1 MRAHFAREERVVL
14 EKLQSKKTRERWER
28 ALGSR
33 ERKDSGDQVPGD
45 VPAPKV
51 SASSIF
57 DVDSFKSALGA
68 DARTRLRAIMDD
80 FGTDTARQ
88 FGATFD
94 LHNPAVTDAINAQ
107 VNRLVGVE
115 DTTYDAIKA
124 ALAKG
129 EAAGEPMSKL
139 ADRVRQVFQS
149 ASASRA
155 EMIARTEVIGA
166 ANTGKLLAAQQS
178 SPIVQTKQWLATE
191 DNRTCVECESLDGEE
206 RPLDQSFSDGTSAPP
221 DHPNCRCTLL
231 FGTEAPNH
239 WADSPPGT
247 GTGTGTGD
255 GADTGDDADTGES
268 VQKSALLPAM
278 RMWKPRGITK
288 AWSPGPGLRIATPV
302 G

>member
-1 MRAHFAREERVVL
+1 MRHHFAREQRVVL
-14 EKLQSKKTRERWER
+14 EKLQSRKTRERWDR
-28 ALGSR
+28 ALESR
-33 ERKDSGDQVPGD
+33 EHKATGDQQPEE

-57 DVDSFKSALGA
+57 DVDVFKAQVAA
-68 DARTRLRAIMDD
+68 DARGRLRAIMDD

-107 VNRLVGVE
+107 VNRLTGVE
-115 DTTYDAIKA
+115 DTTYNAIKT
-124 ALAKG
+124 ALAQG

-139 ADRVRQVFQS
+139 AARVSQVFES

-178 SPIVQTKQWLATE
+178 TPIVQSKQWLATE
-191 DNRTCVECESLDGEE
+191 DNRTCLECESLDGEE
-206 RPLDQSFSDGTSAPP
+206 QPLDGQFSDGTTAPP

-231 FGTEAPNH
+231 FGTEQPNH
-239 WADSPPGT
+239 WADSAPP
-247 GTGTGTGD
+247 
-255 GADTGDDADTGES
+255 ASDDSTP
-268 VQKSALLPAM
+268 QKGQPMQGLTI
-278 RMWKPRGITK
+278 WKPRGAVKTQST
-288 AWSPGPGLRIATPV
+288 APSLRITV
-302 G
+302 GSPQRV